1 MRKIILLI
9 ILGLL
14 FTFKYSAAQPPP
26 PPPPGSPLSADVP
39 IDEEIV
45 FLLLSA
51 ALFAVVK
58 INSKNQLL
66 KP

>member
-1 MRKIILLI
+1 MKKFILLLA
-9 ILGLL
+9 LGLL
-14 FTFKYSAAQPPP
+14 FAYKYAAAQPPP
-26 PPPPGSPLSADVP
+26 PPPPGSPLSTDAP

-51 ALFAVVK
+51 TLFAVVK